1 MFVGSVDVW
10 FFLKF
15 GKFFVFSD
23 ISSALPT
30 QLGTE
35 VELKLPA
42 GIPQLTD
49 ALFMFVITP
58 PGHSPRVISITRA
71 RKVNRQKVNN

>member
-1 MFVGSVDVW
+1 MFLGSVDVW

-30 QLGTE
+30 QLGNE

-49 ALFMFVITP
+49 ALFMFVTLFP
-58 PGHSPRVISITRA
+58 LGFISDYFYCNYLQ
-71 RKVNRQKVNN
+71 VH

>member
-1 MFVGSVDVW
+1 MFLGSVDVW

-23 ISSALPT
+23 ISSALPSR
-30 QLGTE
+30 LGTK

-49 ALFMFVITP
+49 ALFMFVTLFP
-58 PGHSPRVISITRA
+58 LSFISDHFCCDYLQ
-71 RKVNRQKVNN
+71 VH

>member
-1 MFVGSVDVW
+1 MFLGSVDVW

-23 ISSALPT
+23 ISSALPS
-30 QLGTE
+30 QLGTK

-49 ALFMFVITP
+49 ALFMFVTLFP
-58 PGHSPRVISITRA
+58 LSFISDHFCCDYLQ
-71 RKVNRQKVNN
+71 VH